1 MSDHA
6 LYVFG
11 PRSERFAR
19 SGIKLVLNSRVKAV
33 QDGRVTVVDKEG
45 NVSRLF
51 VLLVAVDV
59 RWLVVR
65 MACWPLLAL
74 QHPIR

>member
-45 NVSRLF
+45 SVSCMGGCQY
-51 VLLVAVDV
+51 VGMLVKHGLHQAGSG
-59 RWLVVR
+59 RR
-65 MACWPLLAL
+65 GG
-74 QHPIR
+74 RG